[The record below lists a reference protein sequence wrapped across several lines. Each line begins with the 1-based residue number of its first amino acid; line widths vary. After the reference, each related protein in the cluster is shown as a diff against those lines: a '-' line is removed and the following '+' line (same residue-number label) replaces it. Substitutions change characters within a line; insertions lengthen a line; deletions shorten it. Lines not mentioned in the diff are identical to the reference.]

1 VTYRKK
7 NELLMA
13 PDKKNILLICYG
25 NPLRED
31 DGLGPA
37 VARAVEKLNISGVT
51 IEEDFQPNVEDAA
64 AIAEHETVVFV
75 DASLNG
81 KEPFSF
87 TRLEPKI
94 KESFSSHSVEPASLF
109 GLAKELFHASTQAYV
124 LGIRGYS
131 FDMFQEGLTDRAL
144 KNMNEALD
152 FLVPALRSGT
162 F

>member
-1 VTYRKK
+1 MTPGGKK
-7 NELLMA
+7 M
-13 PDKKNILLICYG
+13 LLICYG
-25 NPLRED
+25 NPSRED

-37 VARAVEKLNISGVT
+37 VARAVEELDISDVT
-51 IEEDFQPNVEDAA
+51 IEEDYQPNVEDAA
-64 AIAEHETVVFV
+64 AIAEHETVIFI

-81 KEPFSF
+81 EEPFSF

-109 GLAKELFHASTQAYV
+109 GLAKELFHARTEAYV

-131 FDMFQEGLTDRAL
+131 FEMFQEGLTDKALTNMNAAL
-144 KNMNEALD
+144 K
-152 FLVPALRSGT
+152 FLIPALQSGT